1 MIRKDVHAVVRAFT
15 KQYIHAK
22 KKEKSET
29 LNRLVKTTGYSRKH
43 LMEILPNP
51 PKLRKR
57 KQRIQRSKYLD
68 ILKPL
73 QMQPLTDYSLMKGDE
88 SILKEDP
95 VRNLVH
101 F

>member
-29 LNRLVKTTGYSRKH
+29 LSRLVKTTGYSRKH

-57 KQRIQRSKYLD
+57 KQRIQKSKYLNVLRLLRIIWSD
-68 ILKPL
+68 SWKRF
-73 QMQPLTDYSLMKGDE
+73 LTDSTGCA
-88 SILKEDP
+88 I
-95 VRNLVH
+95 
-101 F
+101 